1 MRTLKAGLHFRS
13 YQGTL
18 LVLGVEI
25 ELLYGYNEI
34 RVVYSVDWQT
44 VVQNRSLGEF
54 LEVVEKMEAY

>member
-13 YQGTL
+13 FQGTL
-18 LVLGVEI
+18 LVLEI
-25 ELLYGYNEI
+25 EVVLAYGHNEI

-44 VVQNRSLGEF
+44 VVQNKSLSEF